1 MPDLH
6 TNLILNDKQFSDGL
20 RRAESGLGRFASQVK
35 GFSGGLKSALGL
47 AGIGTTIGAVVDAFS
62 KMKDAQTRVNAGV
75 GSFEDKWTTSRG
87 AVSNILAEL
96 PLIGQMLDRI
106 DRSWGGF
113 EEGRVRDDAT
123 NRGRSVMS
131 GLNEQLEIA
140 RAQTDE
146 RREQIRLQQ
155 EDRQIVSEI
164 VQIEKA
170 SGEYQ
175 GKLRSVSYELFNLR
189 MKDLQIRQQAAAIE
203 KQAAADLKIQALEK
217 AKLNSE
223 VGFQE
228 SMFSEQTS
236 ILRELGKTDEAD
248 RREIE
253 QRRRQMLRN
262 IWNDPTLEPYS
273 DEVRRRS
280 DEVNR
285 IAAERLQILNEKSV
299 KDQYARSVSGA
310 GLDSGTLGQMFF
322 SRTSDSQAIAK
333 RAAEAAER
341 QAKESARHT
350 DMLRQIERN
359 TARNNGYA

>member
-1 MPDLH
+1 
-6 TNLILNDKQFSDGL
+6 
-20 RRAESGLGRFASQVK
+20 
-35 GFSGGLKSALGL
+35 
-47 AGIGTTIGAVVDAFS
+47 
-62 KMKDAQTRVNAGV
+62 
-75 GSFEDKWTTSRG
+75 
-87 AVSNILAEL
+87 
-96 PLIGQMLDRI
+96 
-106 DRSWGGF
+106 
-113 EEGRVRDDAT
+113 
-123 NRGRSVMS
+123 
-131 GLNEQLEIA
+131 
-140 RAQTDE
+140 
-146 RREQIRLQQ
+146 
-155 EDRQIVSEI
+155 
-164 VQIEKA
+164 
-170 SGEYQ
+170 
-175 GKLRSVSYELFNLR
+175 
-189 MKDLQIRQQAAAIE
+189 
-203 KQAAADLKIQALEK
+203 
-217 AKLNSE
+217 
-223 VGFQE
+223 
-228 SMFSEQTS
+228 MFSEQTS